1 MINNN
6 GKNDNINLGNDN
18 NANIEIKN
26 FKKQHD
32 NNSKKS
38 ENVKNK
44 QNY

>member
-6 GKNDNINLGNDN
+6 GKNYNINLGNDN

-32 NNSKKS
+32 NSKKP

-44 QNY
+44 QNC